1 MNAGASVSYFAM
13 VEIAL
18 LTGLAFLLSCMLL
31 RELAFSFGNGT
42 ISHIIGEGML
52 IIGWVYTNGSRSDA
66 AAEYLP
72 SCPKPPSTFNR
83 SRNPFGLNV
92 AAAKRWTTYG

>member
-66 AAEYLP
+66 LRILAKLSKTP
-72 SCPKPPSTFNR
+72 VNVQPKP
-83 SRNPFGLNV
+83 
-92 AAAKRWTTYG
+92 